1 MKRLIPYGALA
12 ALVLFMGLLT
22 RIAPVQMPQGLA
34 GGDFLSVLL
43 GDAKKDISGAM
54 VREADSYFHG
64 GVDIDC
70 HHLHGH
76 PDRARHD
83 HDLGARHEHHA
94 DEEHDR
100 EEMSFDPWRWINA
113 HVRAPEV
120 DRHLDGSKAVELMPW
135 FWAAVRADPHN
146 VDAWTTAAYAA
157 DRMIGDRSLARRVL
171 REARERNPCSLDIA
185 LAEARMV
192 YDGGSGDV
200 AAAERLFEEARAAGK
215 RLCGGRLAALSA
227 HDAEMY
233 CDILDYLSKI
243 YESRGERA
251 AIHALAD
258 EARATGAATPA
269 VKAVESREQE
279 R

>member
-1 MKRLIPYGALA
+1 MKRFVGQVAVCASSAAVCVAVAALAGMQAERLPQVAKGGGAL
-12 ALVLFMGLLT
+12 
-22 RIAPVQMPQGLA
+22 
-34 GGDFLSVLL
+34 SVAFA
-43 GDAKKDISGAM
+43 DAKAAISSAM
-54 VREADSYFHG
+54 LQKADSYFHG
-64 GVDIDC
+64 GIDIEC
-70 HHLHGH
+70 HEGCEHDHEGEHGH
-76 PDRARHD
+76 GGDEGHRG
-83 HDLGARHEHHA
+83 GAW
-94 DEEHDR
+94 
-100 EEMSFDPWRWINA
+100 DPWRWINL
-113 HVRAPEV
+113 HVRAPERHV
-120 DRHLDGSKAVELMPW
+120 HLDGDKAVELLPW

-171 REARERNPCSLDIA
+171 REARARNPCSLDIA